1 MTFAI
6 VPCMNGQRFYGD
18 KAHFSPHHA
27 HDLMQEGDVV
37 YIPLGHL
44 QNKMIN
50 NNNMD
55 FAAPLMLESP

>member
-1 MTFAI
+1 MYEMIKDFMGTKPIF
-6 VPCMNGQRFYGD
+6 
-18 KAHFSPHHA
+18 HPHHA

-50 NNNMD
+50 SNNMD
-55 FAAPLMLESP
+55 FVAPLRLESP